1 MPKTPSA
8 IRLYQGLSIY
18 RVENSTKWYVR
29 VWDRKAQK
37 YMVKSTGEESA
48 IKAKALAQELA
59 LSLLKAEKPVER
71 EFTFRHFALKL
82 LHRSRLQQGSGDRS
96 KGYVKA
102 LHWGIQNEDWGL
114 LRFFGERDVG
124 QMRTQTYQE
133 YMADLTKRRPDMTA
147 STRNT
152 LMATLRNV
160 LKIARDEGVIDAVP
174 ETPRSK
180 MKDNPRPFFRFHP
193 VVEKDK
199 DIYEKL
205 LKQVKEMASQGV
217 LVRGVAITDEL
228 YDLILF
234 ITLSFVRP
242 ISSEL
247 HSIRHSDITVAED
260 PRRLIVTIRDG
271 KTGYR
276 SANTMEAAVS
286 VYDRIKER
294 YPDAQPD
301 DYIFFPEY
309 TNRTTASNIVQRQ
322 FREVL
327 KEGKIQVDEPTG
339 KQHTLY
345 SLRHTAICMRI
356 INSEGKVNI
365 FNLAKN
371 AGTSVDQIER
381 FYARFLP
388 LSKEMARNLHSFGE

>member
-1 MPKTPSA
+1 MPKAPSA
-8 IRLYQGLSIY
+8 IRLYKGLSIY

-29 VWDRKAQK
+29 VWDRRTKK
-37 YMVKSTGEESA
+37 YIVKSTGEDSA
-48 IKAKALAQELA
+48 IKARDMAQELA

-71 EFTFRHFALKL
+71 QFTFHHFALKL
-82 LHRSRLQQGSGDRS
+82 LNRSRLQQQSGDRS

-102 LHWGIQNEDWGL
+102 LHWAIQNEDWGL
-114 LRFFGERDVG
+114 LRFFGERDVR
-124 QMRTQTYQE
+124 QIRTQTYQE
-133 YMADLTKRRPDMTA
+133 YMADLAKRRPDLSA

-160 LKIARDEGVIDAVP
+160 LKIARDEGVIDMVP
-174 ETPRSK
+174 ETPRTRV
-180 MKDNPRPFFRFHP
+180 KDNPRPFFRFHP
-193 VVEKDK
+193 LVAKD
-199 DIYEKL
+199 DDNYQKL
-205 LKQVKEMASQGV
+205 LKTVKDMAAQGV
-217 LVRGVAITDEL
+217 VVRGIEVTDEL

-234 ITLSFVRP
+234 LAHSFVRP

-247 HSIRHSDITVAED
+247 YALRHSDITVADD
-260 PRRLIVTIRDG
+260 PKRLIVTVRDG

-286 VYDRIKER
+286 VYERICKR
-294 YPDAQPD
+294 YPDCKPD
-301 DYIFFPEY
+301 DYIFYPQY
-309 TNRTTASNIVQRQ
+309 SNRITASNMVQRQ
-322 FREVL
+322 FREAL
-327 KEGKIQVDEPTG
+327 KLGNLQTDGPTG

-381 FYARFLP
+381 YYARFLP